1 MNEAKNSDILFIA
14 GRPDAHI
21 IHKKYALALDA
32 ECTHE
37 DAILRWHDR
46 PGTSKFII
54 LLSLLLNGL
63 AFTFSHKKILFTESV
78 RFPAL
83 MAHFLSFKRKKIVA
97 LMADQSLSFY
107 LTGRFSPFV
116 RFFYRTYW
124 KSCTAIVC
132 IGDLQRELMEQ
143 VIKPADNI
151 KLFTIYNGLDKEE
164 REILSAMQIQPDG
177 ETIIA
182 ITHLGA
188 EFRLFYKGIDLMV
201 KGFVLALK
209 QRPTLRLKIYGV
221 YAQQDLQ
228 DLKRITDL
236 TEFPPQISFE
246 GNIKPVYPAFAKAAL
261 HLQIGRWDAFPT
273 STLEALY
280 AGVPTIVSQITGTRT
295 LIREID
301 EQLVIQ
307 DGAESVQ
314 AAILRFF
321 ELPENTKKEYSE
333 KGKKVVAAYTEENA
347 IQQVRLIFA
356 SLISH

>member
-1 MNEAKNSDILFIA
+1 MNEANKSDILFIA

-21 IHKKYALALDA
+21 IHKKYALAVDA

-46 PGTSKFII
+46 PGTWKPVI
-54 LLSLLLNGL
+54 LLSLFLNGL
-63 AFTFSHKKILFTESV
+63 TFTFSRKKILFTESV

-83 MAHFLSFKRKKIVA
+83 MAHFLTLRHKKIVA

-124 KSCTAIVC
+124 KSCTAIIC

-143 VIKPADNI
+143 IITPADKI
-151 KLFTIYNGLDKEE
+151 KLFTIYNGLDAKE
-164 REILSAMQIQPDG
+164 REILSAMQSQPDP

-209 QRPTLRLKIYGV
+209 QRPTLRLKIYGD
-221 YAQQDLQ
+221 YAEEYLE
-228 DLKRITDL
+228 DLKRMTGL
-236 TEFPPQISFE
+236 TEFPPQMSFE

-301 EQLVIQ
+301 EQLVIH
-307 DGAESVQ
+307 DGAEAVR
-314 AAILRFF
+314 AAIIRFF
-321 ELPENTKKEYSE
+321 ELPESTRKEYSD
-333 KGKKVVAAYTEENA
+333 KGKKVVASYTEESA
-347 IQQVRLIFA
+347 IQEVRLIFE
-356 SLISH
+356 SLMQR